1 MCGIAGIAEKNS
13 PLIFDMLKAI
23 SHRGSDNQ
31 GIWQASNTQLVL
43 GHRRLSIVDLS
54 TAGHQ
59 PMLSHSNRYVL
70 SYNGEIYNHEKLKK
84 EIEQGNPSII
94 WSGTSDTEVLLA
106 GIETWGLKDCLRK
119 IDGMFAFALFDTH
132 NKTLALARDRFGEK
146 PLFFS
151 WANNKLAFASQLKAL
166 ETLNDLSKNL
176 NSESIKQHLYSGYS
190 KGMDTFYDTTYRLP
204 AAHYIEF
211 SETELLNTL
220 SKEDIQS
227 KLQKYVLPTQA
238 YIATNII
245 DSIQERL
252 EENVQSRLSADV
264 PVGVFLSGGIDS
276 SLIAAISQKYSR
288 TIQTFTIGFQNQ
300 SYDEAPYAERVA
312 EYLKTSHHTLYIREE
327 DVLSRIL
334 NLHNIID
341 EPFGD
346 TSIIPTSFLCEF
358 ARKRVKVALTGDGG
372 DELFGGYARYIIGS
386 NISKLWAVLPS
397 FARRRFRDV
406 DTFLFNNRTAL
417 FEKKF
422 LPISIIVKTNRLI
435 HRMAAKNINN
445 LTESFIGANSLSTSE
460 LPPYSASLN
469 DRFSPSTVVQQM
481 MAYDQNIYLPDNIL
495 VKTDR
500 ASMAFGLETRSPF
513 LSNSLLEISIGL
525 KKDQLIKGGEGK
537 ILLRKLLDNY
547 LPNHLFDRPKFGF
560 SPPLGIWLRGPLRSW
575 ANELLCDENLKIL
588 PNVDVRYVKTI
599 WYEHKKGNIDAS
611 FSLWPLLSYA
621 AWLKNR
627 GVQH

>member
-13 PLIFDMLKAI
+13 DLIFDMLKAI
-23 SHRGSDNQ
+23 SHRGSDDQ

-70 SYNGEIYNHEKLKK
+70 SYNGEIYNHGKLKR
-84 EIEQGNPSII
+84 EIEQQNPSIT

-119 IDGMFAFALFDTH
+119 IDGMFAFALFDKH
-132 NKTLALARDRFGEK
+132 NKVLALARDRFGEK

-166 ETLNDLSKNL
+166 ETLNDLSKSL
-176 NSESIKQHLYSGYS
+176 NTESVKQHLYSGYS
-190 KGMDTFYDTTYRLP
+190 KGMDTFYETTYRLP

-220 SKEDIQS
+220 SKDDIQS

-238 YIATNII
+238 HIATNII
-245 DSIQERL
+245 DSIKERL

-276 SLIAAISQKYSR
+276 SLIAAISQKYAK
-288 TIQTFTIGFQNQ
+288 TIQTFTIGFKNQ

-312 EYLKTSHHTLYIREE
+312 EHLKTNHHTLYIREE

-334 NLHNIID
+334 NLHNVID

-358 ARKRVKVALTGDGG
+358 ARGKVKVALTGDGG
-372 DELFGGYARYIIGS
+372 DELFGGYSRYLIGS
-386 NISKLWAVLPS
+386 NISKFWAVLPS
-397 FARRRFRDV
+397 FARRRFEDI
-406 DTFLFNNRTAL
+406 DTFLFKNRTAL
-417 FEKKF
+417 FEQRI
-422 LPISIIVKTNRLI
+422 LPISIMVKTNRLI
-435 HRMAAKNINN
+435 HRMASRNINN
-445 LTESFIGANSLSTSE
+445 LAESFIGANSLSTSK
-460 LPPYSASLN
+460 LPPDSASLN
-469 DRFSPSTVVQQM
+469 EMFSPNTVVQQM

-495 VKTDR
+495 VKADR

-525 KKDQLIKGGEGK
+525 KNDQLIKGGEGK
-537 ILLRKLLDNY
+537 ILLRKLLGHY
-547 LPNHLFDRPKFGF
+547 LPNRLFDRPKSGF

-588 PNVDVRYVKTI
+588 PGVDVKYANAI
-599 WYEHKKGNIDAS
+599 WCEHKKGSIDAS
-611 FSLWPLLSYA
+611 FSLWPLISYA
-621 AWLKNR
+621 VWLKNR
-627 GVQH
+627 GIQH